1 MASSTGMQYTGGHA
15 PTHSFKKRRRKTEMT
30 PVTAVKMNPSPSVI
44 DNTVAAELPPST
56 SPSFSFPIGYYD
68 LHPDISINFQLNRF
82 YGWVGDDSMLTEM
95 REALAGVNDYPAFT
109 KIVLDLGE
117 KALARHEVRKGAY
130 YLRLAEFFL
139 PFSDPRK
146 VPTRQRFVDLLL
158 DHLQIAPSAYC
169 RIPFETG
176 WLPAYRLT
184 PKKPMGTLVVFGGF
198 DSYIEEWLPAALV
211 FRDAGYD
218 TILFEG
224 PGQGAALELAHLT
237 MSPEWDK
244 PVKAVL
250 DYFHLDAVTLM
261 GFSLGGALV
270 IRAAAFEPRVR
281 RVIAYDIMTNGLEC
295 FLRPL
300 PAPAQKELLDW
311 IDTGNEGAVDKF
323 FADAM
328 AKSLLLDWMV
338 KLGMHNTGTRT
349 SYGMLKHYQKYE
361 TASISSRLTQ
371 DVLLMAGAEDHYVPV
386 HQLPDQIA
394 TLTQVRSLTARLFTR
409 AEQAQNHCQTGNMGL
424 AFRIM
429 IDWMTSLGP
438 IAKAL

>member
-1 MASSTGMQYTGGHA
+1 MKTTAERDKKMRTQPAKTAIITGG
-15 PTHSFKKRRRKTEMT
+15 T
-30 PVTAVKMNPSPSVI
+30 
-44 DNTVAAELPPST
+44 T
-56 SPSFSFPIGYYD
+56 SPSLSFPIGYHE
-68 LHPDISINFQLNRF
+68 LHPDVSINFQLNRF

-95 REALAGVNDYPAFT
+95 REAVAGVSDYPVFT
-109 KIVLDLGE
+109 KIILDLGE
-117 KALARHEVRKGAY
+117 KALARHEVLKGAY

-146 VPTRQRFVDLLL
+146 RPTRQRFVDLLL
-158 DHLQIAPSAYC
+158 EHLQIATSAYS
-169 RIPFETG
+169 RIPFGTG

-184 PKKPMGTLVVFGGF
+184 PMEPKGTLVVFGGF

-237 MSPEWDK
+237 MSPEWDQ

-250 DYFHLDAVTLM
+250 DYFRLDAVALM
-261 GFSLGGALV
+261 GFSLGGGLA

-281 RVIAYDIMTNGLEC
+281 RVIAYDIMTDGLEC

-300 PAPAQKELLDW
+300 PPPAQKELLGW
-311 IDTGNEGAVDKF
+311 LDTGNEGAVDKF

-328 AKSLLLDWMV
+328 AKSLLLEWMV
-338 KLGMHNTGTRT
+338 KLAIHNTGAKTT
-349 SYGMLKHYQKYE
+349 YEMLKHYQKYE
-361 TASISSRLTQ
+361 TGSISSHLTQ
-371 DVLLMAGAEDHYVPV
+371 DVLLMAGAEDHYIPL

-394 TLTQVRSLTARLFTR
+394 TLTHVRSLTARLFTR
-409 AEQAQNHCQTGNMGL
+409 ADQAQNHVQVGNMGL

-429 IDWMTSLGP
+429 IEWMSGLGP
-438 IAKAL
+438 IERLTDVRSR

>member
-1 MASSTGMQYTGGHA
+1 
-15 PTHSFKKRRRKTEMT
+15 
-30 PVTAVKMNPSPSVI
+30 MNPATEVKTNPNPAPELAIV
-44 DNTVAAELPPST
+44 NGGGAAATASA
-56 SPSFSFPIGYYD
+56 FSFPIGYYD

-95 REALAGVNDYPAFT
+95 REGLAGVNDYPTFT

-146 VPTRQRFVDLLL
+146 LPTRQRFVDLLL

-184 PKKPMGTLVVFGGF
+184 PKKPRGILVVFGGF
-198 DSYIEEWLPAALV
+198 DSYIEEWLPASLV

-237 MSPEWDK
+237 MSPEWHK

-261 GFSLGGALV
+261 GFSLGGGLV

-328 AKSLLLDWMV
+328 AKSLLLEWMV
-338 KLGMHNTGTRT
+338 KLGMRNTGTQT
-349 SYGMLKHYQKYE
+349 TYAMLKHYQKYE

-409 AEQAQNHCQTGNMGL
+409 AEHAQNHCQTGNMGL
-424 AFRIM
+424 AFHIM

-438 IAKAL
+438 IERLTDE